1 MRLDQALVARGL
13 ASSRSVAARLIASG
27 AVQVDGEQIVRAAHQ
42 VAPEAALGVLESP
55 ENRFVSRAGAKLDGL
70 LAARRDIRV
79 HGYWVD
85 LGQGTGGFTAC
96 LLVRGARRVLGIEV
110 GHAQLHPELRIDPRV
125 RACEGVNAR
134 DLHQAVQPAAL
145 DAAWPVQG
153 ADGVVVDLSFI
164 SLLQVL
170 EPAAAL
176 LATPGCLIALIKP
189 QFELGADGA
198 TGACPAGGASGA
210 WRADR
215 APGACR
221 ADGAGEAGRAARA
234 RSASPLRRGVVRDA
248 SVYPQV
254 LARIVQCLDQLGL
267 HVDPSHDLV
276 ESCLPGLEGNREFF
290 VVARKAIPAGGAGA
304 HRSEL

>member
-13 ASSRSVAARLIASG
+13 ASSRSAAARLIASG

-198 TGACPAGGASGA
+198 SGA

-215 APGACR
+215 
-221 ADGAGEAGRAARA
+221 AGEAGRAARA